1 MYRYPP
7 HTRAC
12 RPRRMLEHRRALYP
26 TQRGGIDEVAYTV
39 SLSLHSSRALMMT
52 RVETLVEVDKRLA
65 SSSAKEVSL
74 SGIGTLLRD
83 SERPFGDA
91 DTDRQ
96 AERRELGR
104 SPGDCHDPRSLVSR
118 RSRPLAFQH
127 LDERLGPGCST
138 GKRASPTSQCSS
150 SRISF
155 LIHPVR
161 LYLFPHR
168 CSAFAG

>member
-1 MYRYPP
+1 M
-7 HTRAC
+7 
-12 RPRRMLEHRRALYP
+12 
-26 TQRGGIDEVAYTV
+26 
-39 SLSLHSSRALMMT
+39 
-52 RVETLVEVDKRLA
+52 A

-118 RSRPLAFQH
+118 RSRPLAFRH

-138 GKRASPTSQCSS
+138 GKRASPMSQCSNVHLQEYPS
-150 SRISF
+150 SFTLCASTYSRTGVQRSQDSAF
-155 LIHPVR
+155 CREVRGLLIPVR
-161 LYLFPHR
+161 RLVTKGQVTRERDP
-168 CSAFAG
+168 